1 MASEHWK
8 TEPEDHDYAAAEHYL
23 SLIFSLADATAL
35 VSKLRAASLETFAAK
50 DLLRASGL
58 ELLTRDNAHVHH
70 DLDKVKNGEKLSPV
84 LLVRGDATRGIP
96 LAIADGYH
104 RVCASY
110 WIDENTLIPARI
122 VASP

>member
-8 TEPEDHDYAAAEHYL
+8 TEPEVHDYAAAEHYL
-23 SLIFSLADATAL
+23 SLIFRVADAAAL
-35 VSKLRAASLETFAAK
+35 ASKLRTAPIETFAAK

-70 DLDKVKNGEKLSPV
+70 DLEKVKNGDKLSPV
-84 LLVRGDATRGIP
+84 LLVRGNALIGIP

>member
-8 TEPEDHDYAAAEHYL
+8 SEPEVHDYAAAAQYL
-23 SLIFSLADATAL
+23 SLIFRDADATAL
-35 VSKLRAASLETFAAK
+35 VAKLRSASIETFAAK

-58 ELLTRDNAHVHH
+58 ELLTQDNAHVHH
-70 DLDKVKNGEKLSPV
+70 DLDKVKNGDKLSPV
-84 LLVRGDATRGIP
+84 LLVRGDASRAIP
-96 LAIADGYH
+96 MLIADGYH

-122 VASP
+122 VGTS